1 MADHGIQGNTALIS
15 GGAKNLGGLTQEVP
29 PMRIRPL
36 WTLIMVAI
44 LTTFHVLP
52 LASNALAQAADVPVR
67 ALIEAMAAG
76 DAARIRA
83 QFAPTATQAYGADGP
98 MKTAA
103 ATARWLETD
112 IISRN
117 GKVTNPQFAVS
128 GNQVVVRG
136 NYSSRGYT
144 SKADF
149 LFTVDNGKIT
159 SWRMR
164 Y

>member
-1 MADHGIQGNTALIS
+1 MNSKQLWMMMAAAVLTAIS
-15 GGAKNLGGLTQEVP
+15 
-29 PMRIRPL
+29 M
-36 WTLIMVAI
+36 
-44 LTTFHVLP
+44 LP
-52 LASNALAQAADVPVR
+52 IASPTLAQTADAPVR

-83 QFAPTATQAYGADGP
+83 QFAPNATQAYGADGP
-98 MKTAA
+98 MKSAA

-112 IISRN
+112 IIERN
-117 GKVTNPQFAVS
+117 GKVTNPQFAVN

-136 NYSSRGYT
+136 DYSSRGYS

-149 LFTVDNGKIT
+149 LFTVENGLIT

>member
-1 MADHGIQGNTALIS
+1 MPMTMKQLMMAA
-15 GGAKNLGGLTQEVP
+15 AGLT
-29 PMRIRPL
+29 
-36 WTLIMVAI
+36 TLC
-44 LTTFHVLP
+44 VLP
-52 LASNALAQAADVPVR
+52 IASPALAQPADVPVR

-83 QFAPTATQAYGADGP
+83 QFSPNATQAYGADGP

-112 IISRN
+112 IIERN
-117 GKVTNPQFAVS
+117 GKVTNPSFMVN

-136 NYSSRGYT
+136 SYSSRGYA
-144 SKADF
+144 SNADF
-149 LFTVDNGKIT
+149 LFTVDNGLIT

>member
-1 MADHGIQGNTALIS
+1 M
-15 GGAKNLGGLTQEVP
+15 K
-29 PMRIRPL
+29 IRPF
-36 WTLIMVAI
+36 WTMIMVAI
-44 LTTFHVLP
+44 LANFPVLP
-52 LASNALAQAADVPVR
+52 LASPALAQAVDEPVR

-76 DAARIRA
+76 DAPRIRA

-112 IISRN
+112 IIERD

-136 NYSSRGYT
+136 DYRSRGYA

-149 LFTVDNGKIT
+149 LFTVENGQIT

>member
-1 MADHGIQGNTALIS
+1 M
-15 GGAKNLGGLTQEVP
+15 P
-29 PMRIRPL
+29 PTRTMPL
-36 WTLIMVAI
+36 WTMIVAAI
-44 LTTFHVLP
+44 LATFNTLP
-52 LASNALAQAADVPVR
+52 LASSALAQAADVPVR
-67 ALIEAMAAG
+67 ALIEAMAVG
-76 DAARIRA
+76 DAASIRA

-112 IISRN
+112 IIERN

-136 NYSSRGYT
+136 DYSSRGYT

-149 LFTVDNGKIT
+149 LFTVENGLIT

>member
-1 MADHGIQGNTALIS
+1 MNSKQ
-15 GGAKNLGGLTQEVP
+15 
-29 PMRIRPL
+29 L
-36 WTLIMVAI
+36 WMMVIAASVTTLC
-44 LTTFHVLP
+44 VLP
-52 LASNALAQAADVPVR
+52 PASSALAQAADVPVR

-83 QFAPTATQAYGADGP
+83 QFAPNATQAYRADGP

-112 IISRN
+112 IIARN
-117 GKVTNPQFAVS
+117 GKVTNPSFTVD

-136 NYSSRGYT
+136 DYSSRGYA

-149 LFTVDNGKIT
+149 LFTVEKGLIT

>member
-1 MADHGIQGNTALIS
+1 MISKPLMTIVAAVVLALPS
-15 GGAKNLGGLTQEVP
+15 
-29 PMRIRPL
+29 
-36 WTLIMVAI
+36 
-44 LTTFHVLP
+44 VLP
-52 LASNALAQAADVPVR
+52 LASSALAQAADVPVR

-112 IISRN
+112 IIERN
-117 GKVTNPQFAVS
+117 GKVTNPEFAVS

-136 NYSSRGYT
+136 DYSSRGYA

-149 LFTVDNGKIT
+149 LFTVENGLIT